1 MLGVSVKNVAGR
13 FIMMFSGMYPMDT
26 TMQVIGMVVGT
37 VIAAVFALPGY
48 VLDAN

>member
-1 MLGVSVKNVAGR
+1 MKNTEER
-13 FIMMFSGMYPMDT
+13 MFSGMYPMDT
-26 TMQVIGMVVGT
+26 TMQVIGMAGGT